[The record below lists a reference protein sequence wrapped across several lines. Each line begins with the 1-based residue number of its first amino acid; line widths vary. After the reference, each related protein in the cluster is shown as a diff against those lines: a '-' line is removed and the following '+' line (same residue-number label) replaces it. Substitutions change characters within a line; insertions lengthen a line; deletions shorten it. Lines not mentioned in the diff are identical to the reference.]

1 MSSTPAVLL
10 NRDHP
15 ALVRFRH
22 TEKTIVGLRDRL
34 STVWREAL
42 FGPDGW
48 QEQTQAEAD
57 AEHDAWFAKPRAERR
72 AIELAELE
80 AQLAAEAAI
89 EVAQT
94 QWLAQ
99 HDRCTAAIEALYART
114 LSAVAAALVADLEA
128 HLALVAGLEHDDD
141 PPPPLH
147 RSPIRTCHATT
158 GPPRQDRR
166 CISTELGHGRLVA
179 TQGRQRAT

>member
-22 TEKTIVGLRDRL
+22 TRKASLAAAENVNHLCAELTSML
-34 STVWREAL
+34 SPRSLPRTFGRQLLADLTGRRRREY
-42 FGPDGW
+42 
-48 QEQTQAEAD
+48 EARTEVIE
-57 AEHDAWFAKPRAERR
+57 AARR
-72 AIELAELE
+72 ARS
-80 AQLAAEAAI
+80 Q
-89 EVAQT
+89 VHVQRN
-94 QWLAQ
+94 
-99 HDRCTAAIEALYART
+99 RCTAAIEALYART

-158 GPPRQDRR
+158 GPPRKKRR
-166 CISTELGHGRLVA
+166 CISTEFGSGRLVA
-179 TQGRQRAT
+179 TQGRKRAT

>member
-22 TEKTIVGLRDRL
+22 ARKASLAAAENVKPVVAELTSMLSPRSLPRTFGRQLLADLTGRRRCRPSEVNTEVIAV
-34 STVWREAL
+34 A
-42 FGPDGW
+42 
-48 QEQTQAEAD
+48 
-57 AEHDAWFAKPRAERR
+57 RR
-72 AIELAELE
+72 A
-80 AQLAAEAAI
+80 
-89 EVAQT
+89 
-94 QWLAQ
+94 LAQ
-99 HDRCTAAIEALYART
+99 VHVQRNRCTAAAQVAAALN

-158 GPPRQDRR
+158 GPPRHNRR
-166 CISTELGHGRLVA
+166 CTYAELGSGRLVA
-179 TQGRQRAT
+179 TQGRKRAT

>member
-1 MSSTPAVLL
+1 MSSAPAVLL

-22 TEKTIVGLRDRL
+22 AEKTVQHAHTAD
-34 STVWREAL
+34 TVADREAR
-42 FGPDGW
+42 
-48 QEQTQAEAD
+48 ENHEALV
-57 AEHDAWFAKPRAERR
+57 AAVRT
-72 AIELAELE
+72 AELGPT
-80 AQLAAEAAI
+80 ADSIEAALVFVKAGN
-89 EVAQT
+89 EAGHRSLEALQDVWHAHD

-99 HDRCTAAIEALYART
+99 HKRCTAAIEALYTRT
-114 LSAVAAALVADLEA
+114 LSAVAAALVAELEA

-158 GPPRQDRR
+158 GPPRHNRR
-166 CISTELGHGRLVA
+166 CISTEFGPGRLVA
-179 TQGRQRAT
+179 TQGRKRAT

>member
-22 TEKTIVGLRDRL
+22 AEKTVQITGARQ
-34 STVWREAL
+34 SAAGHYFL
-42 FGPDGW
+42 FGSTPSS
-48 QEQTQAEAD
+48 E
-57 AEHDAWFAKPRAERR
+57 
-72 AIELAELE
+72 AELE
-80 AQLAAEAAI
+80 ADDLAYAGLTADERSLVDSYERYIAAEAADKC
-89 EVAQT
+89 AQA

-99 HDRCTAAIEALYART
+99 HNKCTAAIKALYALN
-114 LSAVAAALVADLEA
+114 LSAVAAALVAELEE
-128 HLALVAGLEHDDD
+128 HLALVAGLEHADD

-166 CISTELGHGRLVA
+166 CTSTELGSGRLVA
-179 TQGRQRAT
+179 TKGRKRAT